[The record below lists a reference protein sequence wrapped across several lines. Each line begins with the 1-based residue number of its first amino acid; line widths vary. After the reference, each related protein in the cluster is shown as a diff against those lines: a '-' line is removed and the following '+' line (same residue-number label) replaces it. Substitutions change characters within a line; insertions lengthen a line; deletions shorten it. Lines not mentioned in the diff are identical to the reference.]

1 MSGFIDQVE
10 VDFIVNGAGQGEVA
24 RGVTGGQF
32 TLEDRVGF
40 DPGILR
46 PIIQNDGN
54 KYCLIKTGRMIANK
68 PDSPGYVA
76 NKKNGEQVP
85 ESRYI
90 PLRTLINNGTVPFTF
105 NTQSLAHDTWQRI
118 DRAVIRASR
127 NRLNAWNDV
136 AAAETFGGFDGMS
149 ITALI
154 RDTMT
159 DPGSAK
165 VDMDTLSDDFND
177 HPLFTPDI
185 LPLPIIHSGAT
196 ISQRRLAQSRNSG
209 MPLDT
214 VLIEAAGRRVAE
226 TLEKMTIGIED
237 FSGLKMGQA
246 EVPAFTNKGI
256 YGFLTHPDNMG
267 SIPTA
272 PGSFVAA
279 TLLSDVLA
287 MVELA
292 RAQNFYGPFVLYY
305 GTAWDQ
311 HMSKDYTV
319 QIATANGTALAAPH
333 QTMLQ
338 RLNQIQSISRIAMLD
353 NLTGTDYNDRLILVQ
368 MTSETVR
375 AVVGM
380 EFTTVQWTKDGGAQT
395 NLRVLGIK
403 VPDLRSQY
411 VGTST
416 TESDRVCAVVD
427 GNPA

>member
-1 MSGFIDQVE
+1 MSGFIDQAQ
-10 VDFIVNGAGQGEVA
+10 VDLIVNGQG
-24 RGVTGGQF
+24 RGEIAQGITGGQF
-32 TLEDRVGF
+32 TLEHRVGF

-46 PIIQNDGN
+46 PVIQNDGN
-54 KYCLIKTGRMIANK
+54 RYCLIKTGRTVANK
-68 PDSPGYVA
+68 PGEAGYVA

-90 PLRTLINNGTVPFTF
+90 PLQTLINNGTIPFTF
-105 NTQSLAHDTWQRI
+105 NTSALEHDTWQRI

-127 NRLNAWNDV
+127 NRLNAWNDL
-136 AAAETFGGFDGMS
+136 AAANTYGGFDGMS
-149 ITALI
+149 ITGLI
-154 RDTMT
+154 KDTMT

-165 VDMDTLSDDFND
+165 VDMETLSDDFSD

-185 LPLPIIHSGAT
+185 LPLPIIHAGAS
-196 ISQRRLAQSRNSG
+196 ISQRRLAQSRNG
-209 MPLDT
+209 GLPLDT
-214 VLIEAAGRRVAE
+214 TLIEAAGRRCSE

-237 FSGLKMGQA
+237 FSTLTIGA
-246 EVPAFTNKGI
+246 TEVPAFSNTGI

-272 PGSFVAA
+272 PGSFDPA

-287 MVELA
+287 MIELM
-292 RAQNFYGPFVLYY
+292 RAQNFFGPFVLYY

-311 HMSKDYTV
+311 HMSKDYYV
-319 QIATANGTALAAPH
+319 SIETANGTGMAAPT

-353 NLTGTDYNDRLILVQ
+353 NLTGSTYNDRLILVQ

-375 AVVGM
+375 AVNGM
-380 EFTTVQWTKDGGAQT
+380 EFTTVQWTKDGGSQT
-395 NLRVLGIK
+395 MLRVLGIK
-403 VPDLRSQY
+403 VPDLRSQF

-416 TESDRVCAVVD
+416 TVADRVCAVVD
-427 GNPA
+427 GDPA

>member
-1 MSGFIDQVE
+1 MSGFIDRAE
-10 VDFIVNGAGQGEVA
+10 VDLIVNGVGRGEVA
-24 RGVTGGQF
+24 QGITGGQF
-32 TLEDRVGF
+32 TVEDQVGF

-54 KYCLIKTGRMIANK
+54 KYCLIKTGRMVANK
-68 PDSPGYVA
+68 PGDPGYTV
-76 NKKNGEQVP
+76 NKKNGDQVP
-85 ESRYI
+85 ESKYI
-90 PLRTLINNGTVPFTF
+90 PLRTLINNGTVPHTTV
-105 NTQSLAHDTWQRI
+105 NSALPYLTWQRI
-118 DRAVIRASR
+118 DKAVIRASR
-127 NRLNAWNDV
+127 NRLQAWNDL
-136 AAAETFGGFDGMS
+136 AAANTFGGFDGMS
-149 ITALI
+149 ITGLI

-165 VDMDTLSDDFND
+165 VDMDTLSDDFSD
-177 HPLFTPDI
+177 GPLFTPDI

-214 VLIEAAGRRVAE
+214 GGIEAAGRRVSE
-226 TLEKMTIGIED
+226 TLEKMTIGIDD
-237 FSGLKMGQA
+237 FSSLVIGNDTT
-246 EVPAFTNKGI
+246 FTNNGI

-272 PGSFVAA
+272 PASFVPK

-311 HMSKDYTV
+311 HMSKDYFMAGSDNTGL
-319 QIATANGTALAAPH
+319 TSPN

-338 RLNQIQSISRIAMLD
+338 RLNQIRAISRIQMLD
-353 NLTGTDYNDRLILVQ
+353 NLTGSTYNDRLILVQ

-416 TESDRVCAVVD
+416 TVSDRICAIVD